1 MQWKLPTTLSSFVQR
16 AGRAARGEGRTG
28 LAVLLVEK
36 SVYKF
41 DLQAFQD
48 QRANASGKKKGN
60 VREATEYPKSKD
72 KEYAV
77 KHGVLRGSYGG
88 GSDVISDKIEVPIDF
103 YSINEGL
110 YAFVQTLGCR
120 RQVLTKIYENED
132 PSESLSRI
140 MNNVAHHTKIQR
152 SHVVIFVVQSF
163 LTVRDLLALCPKHE
177 RTASHLQER
186 WMKH

>member
-16 AGRAARGEGRTG
+16 AGRAARGEGQTG

-36 SVYKF
+36 SAY
-41 DLQAFQD
+41 DLDLPAFED
-48 QRANASGKKKGN
+48 QRRNASSKKKGN

-88 GSDVISDKIEVPIDF
+88 GSDVVSERTEVPIDF
-103 YSINEGL
+103 LSINEGL

-120 RQVLTKIYENED
+120 RKILTKIYENAE
-132 PSESLSRI
+132 PSKSI
-140 MNNVAHHTKIQR
+140 V
-152 SHVVIFVVQSF
+152 
-163 LTVRDLLALCPKHE
+163 
-177 RTASHLQER
+177 
-186 WMKH
+186 